1 MTQTLPLKD
10 IKVLEFTHVV
20 MGPVVGLI
28 LADLGAEVIHVEPIE
43 GDSTRKLKGFGAG
56 IFSFY
61 SRNKKSLAI
70 NLKSKE
76 GREII
81 YKLCEEADVVIE
93 NFGPDTF
100 ARLGYGYETLSKI
113 NEKLIFCSL
122 KGFLKGPYE
131 KRIGMDEIAQMMGG
145 LAYMT
150 GKKGAPTRAGTS
162 VLDIT
167 GGMFGV
173 IGIMTALYQRE
184 MTGKGTYIKSSLF
197 ETCTFLVGQFMAAV
211 TKDNPSISPLP
222 ERKAAWSVYQLFDTK
237 DGEQLFIGIISDKH
251 WIKFCQAFDWKDLEK
266 DEGLATNEARIRAK
280 KYLIPT
286 IAKRLKNLS
295 LKETISKCE
304 AYNIPY
310 AEVRK
315 PEDLFHDPHL
325 QQGNHLIEA
334 ELSNGSMSQ
343 LPRLP
348 IEYGDVNLN
357 NPGVLPK
364 IGEHTLDI
372 LKSIQLTEGQIAELE
387 RSGVIVTA
395 Q

>member
-1 MTQTLPLKD
+1 MIQTLPLKG

-28 LADLGAEVIHVEPIE
+28 LADLGAEVIHVEPVE

-70 NLKSKE
+70 NLKSDE

-81 YKLCEEADVVIE
+81 YQLCKEVDIVIE
-93 NFGPDTF
+93 NFGPGTF
-100 ARLGYGYETLSKI
+100 ERLGYAYEKLSKI
-113 NEKLIFCSL
+113 NERLIFCSL
-122 KGFLKGPYE
+122 KGFLEGPYE
-131 KRIGMDEIAQMMGG
+131 NRIGMDEIAQMMGG

-150 GKKGAPTRAGTS
+150 GKKGSPTRAGTS

-167 GGMFGV
+167 GGMFGM

-184 MTGKGTYIKSSLF
+184 ITGKGTYIKSSLF

-211 TKDNPSISPLP
+211 TKDNPTIPPLP
-222 ERKAAWSVYQLFDTK
+222 ERKSTWSVYQLFDTK
-237 DGEQLFIGIISDKH
+237 DEEQIFIGIISDKQ
-251 WIKFCQAFDWKDLEK
+251 WVKFCQAFDWNDLEK
-266 DEGLATNEARIRAK
+266 DENLATNEARIKAK
-280 KYLIPT
+280 EFLILT
-286 IAKRLKNLS
+286 IAKRLKNLPS
-295 LKETISKCE
+295 QEVISKCE

-310 AEVRK
+310 AEIRK
-315 PEDLFHDPHL
+315 PEDLFHDTHL

-334 ELSNGSMSQ
+334 ELINGETSR
-343 LPRLP
+343 LPKLP
-348 IEYGDVNLN
+348 IEYGNVNLN
-357 NPGVLPK
+357 NSGILPK

-372 LKSIQLTEGQIAELE
+372 LKSIQLTKEQIAELE
-387 RSGVIVTA
+387 KNKVILTTE
-395 Q
+395 